1 MPDRLFARLLWL
13 MTLLPVVAGA
23 QAPATATVTRLSG
36 GGAIFEG
43 VVEAVRQT
51 SLAAQV
57 SGAVVAIEVK
67 AGDRVKAGQVLFR
80 LDARAAEQSAA
91 AADAQV
97 AAARAALEAASREYA
112 RQKQLFAQNFISRAA
127 LDRAE
132 ADFKAASAG
141 AQAQIASAQAV
152 RTQSG
157 FFVLRAPFSGIVA
170 ELPAILG
177 DLALPG
183 KTLLVLYDPEY
194 LRVSSPIPQFAA
206 TRLGPE
212 IKLLVDIP
220 AGGQAAIKPAR
231 VQLMPTVDAAT
242 HTRELRL
249 DLPAGLTG
257 LAPGMFARVEVPGAG
272 GGEARLF
279 VPAKA
284 VVRRAELVGV
294 YVLAT
299 EGKPRL
305 RQVRLGQRSGD
316 WIEVLAGLAEGE
328 KVVADVDKAPH

>member
-1 MPDRLFARLLWL
+1 GS
-13 MTLLPVVAGA
+13 VVG
-23 QAPATATVTRLSG
+23 
-36 GGAIFEG
+36 
-43 VVEAVRQT
+43 
-51 SLAAQV
+51 
-57 SGAVVAIEVK
+57 IEVK
-67 AGDRVKAGQVLFR
+67 AGDRVRAGQVLLR

-97 AAARAALEAASREYA
+97 AAARAALDAASREYM
-112 RQKQLFAQNFISRAA
+112 RQQQLFAQNFISRAA

-132 ADFKAASAG
+132 ADFKAARAG
-141 AQAQIASAQAV
+141 AQAQIASAQAI

-157 FFVLRAPFSGIVA
+157 FFVLRAPFSGVVA

-183 KTLLVLYDPEY
+183 KTLLVLYDPEQ
-194 LRVSSPIPQFAA
+194 LRVASPIPQFGA
-206 TRLGPE
+206 TRLGADSQLMIE
-212 IKLLVDIP
+212 VP
-220 AGGQAAIKPAR
+220 ASGPAAIKPAR

-249 DLPAGLTG
+249 DLPAGVVG
-257 LAPGMFARVEVPGAG
+257 LAPGMFARIQVAG
-272 GGEARLF
+272 GGLGEARLF

-294 YVLAT
+294 YVLAAQ
-299 EGKPRL
+299 GQPRL

-328 KVVADVDKAPH
+328 KVVADASTARY